1 MDAGLVAPR
10 ERRSAAR
17 EVRGV
22 KTRPL
27 PKTVAPLPDELLSGW
42 LSRLAAAN
50 YCNDAEL
57 LAHIKIDTAH
67 GTALDFN
74 VDAVAAEKIANAAR
88 VDPDVVRSLT
98 FPAMTPREAS
108 LTAQMPF
115 QHCLQCSR
123 EGLSLRHWR
132 RAWAFDCKVCGTRL
146 VQNLGK
152 TGDEQ
157 ISEKLIYRARSGA
170 AMLECAA
177 RSRSPKQLRRAM
189 RAVTF
194 AMSLKTSRGDP
205 SFAVQNPRSEVRV
218 FFLAAIAAARSHPL
232 AKAAIVSHSFDDYAR
247 VALLRAFNKEQRLL
261 AAVDHIAQR
270 RVRSAGPM
278 TAASRI

>member
-1 MDAGLVAPR
+1 MK
-10 ERRSAAR
+10 S
-17 EVRGV
+17 
-22 KTRPL
+22 RPL

-57 LAHIKIDTAH
+57 LAHIEIDTRH
-67 GTALDFN
+67 GAALDFD
-74 VDAVAAEKIANAAR
+74 VDATAAEKIANAAR

-123 EGLSLRHWR
+123 DGLSLRHWR

-146 VQNLGK
+146 VQILGK
-152 TGDEQ
+152 TSDEQ
-157 ISEKLIYRARSGA
+157 ISEKLIYRARRGA
-170 AMLECAA
+170 GMLECAA
-177 RSRSPKQLRRAM
+177 RSRGPKQLLRAM

-194 AMSLKTSRGDP
+194 AMSLKTFRGNP
-205 SFAVQNPRSEVRV
+205 SFALQTPRSEVRL
-218 FFLAAIAAARSHPL
+218 FCLAAIAAARSRPM
-232 AKAAIVSHSFDDYAR
+232 AKAAIVSSSIDDYAR
-247 VALLRAFNKEQRLL
+247 VALLRAFEKEPRLL

-270 RVRSAGPM
+270 RARSIGPM
-278 TAASRI
+278 AVESHN

>member
-1 MDAGLVAPR
+1 M
-10 ERRSAAR
+10 
-17 EVRGV
+17 
-22 KTRPL
+22 KPL

-50 YCNDAEL
+50 YCSDAEL
-57 LAHIKIDTAH
+57 LAHIEIDTTH
-67 GTALDFN
+67 GTALDFSI
-74 VDAVAAEKIANAAR
+74 DAAAAKKIANAAR
-88 VDPDVVRSLT
+88 VAPDVVRSLT

-132 RAWAFDCKVCGTRL
+132 RAWAFDCQACGTRL

-157 ISEKLIYRARSGA
+157 IPDKLIYRARRGA
-170 AMLECAA
+170 GMLECAT

-194 AMSLKTSRGDP
+194 AMSLTGCHGGP
-205 SFAVQNPRSEVRV
+205 LFALQSHKPEVRL
-218 FFLAAIAAARSHPL
+218 FCLAAIAAARSHPL
-232 AKAAIVSHSFDDYAR
+232 AKAAIVSSAIDDFAR
-247 VALLRAFNKEQRLL
+247 VALLRAFEKEHRLL
-261 AAVDHIAQR
+261 ATVDHIAQR
-270 RVRSAGPM
+270 RPRSKVTM
-278 TAASRI
+278 TAESRN

>member
-1 MDAGLVAPR
+1 
-10 ERRSAAR
+10 
-17 EVRGV
+17 V

-50 YCNDAEL
+50 YCDDAEL

-67 GTALDFN
+67 GIALDFN
-74 VDAVAAEKIANAAR
+74 VDAAAAEKIANVAR

-98 FPAMTPREAS
+98 FPAMSPREAS

-123 EGLSLRHWR
+123 EGLSFRHWR
-132 RAWAFDCKVCGTRL
+132 RVWAFDCQVCGSRL
-146 VQNLGK
+146 VQTLGK

-157 ISEKLIYRARSGA
+157 ISEKLIYRARRGA
-170 AMLECAA
+170 GMLECAA
-177 RSRSPKQLRRAM
+177 RSRGPKQLQRAM

-194 AMSLKTSRGDP
+194 AMSLKTFRGDP
-205 SFAVQNPRSEVRV
+205 SFAVQNPRSEVRL
-218 FFLAAIAAARSHPL
+218 FCLAAISAARSHPL
-232 AKAAIVSHSFDDYAR
+232 AKAAIVSHSIDDYAR
-247 VALLRAFNKEQRLL
+247 VALLRAFETEPRLL
-261 AAVDHIAQR
+261 ATVDLIAQQCA
-270 RVRSAGPM
+270 RSTGPK
-278 TAASRI
+278 TAESHI

>member
-1 MDAGLVAPR
+1 MKPR
-10 ERRSAAR
+10 S
-17 EVRGV
+17 
-22 KTRPL
+22 L

-50 YCNDAEL
+50 YCDDAEL
-57 LAHIKIDTAH
+57 LAHLRIDTAH
-67 GTALDFN
+67 GTALNFN
-74 VDAVAAEKIANAAR
+74 VDAAAAAKIANAAR
-88 VDPDVVRSLT
+88 IDPDVVRSLT

-132 RAWAFDCKVCGTRL
+132 RAWAFDCQVCGTRL
-146 VQNLGK
+146 VQTLGK

-157 ISEKLIYRARSGA
+157 LPDKLIYRARRGA
-170 AMLECAA
+170 GMLECAA

-194 AMSLKTSRGDP
+194 SMSLKGCHGEP
-205 SFAVQNPRSEVRV
+205 LFALQSHRPEVRL
-218 FFLAAIAAARSHPL
+218 FCLAAIAAARSHPL
-232 AKAAIVSHSFDDYAR
+232 AKAAIVSFAIDDFAR
-247 VALLRAFNKEQRLL
+247 VALLRAFEKEHRLL

-270 RVRSAGPM
+270 RARSKVPM
-278 TAASRI
+278 TAESRN

>member
-1 MDAGLVAPR
+1 MTP
-10 ERRSAAR
+10 
-17 EVRGV
+17 
-22 KTRPL
+22 RPL

-50 YCNDAEL
+50 YCDDAEL
-57 LAHIKIDTAH
+57 LAHIEIDTTH
-67 GTALDFN
+67 GTALDFSI
-74 VDAVAAEKIANAAR
+74 DAATAEKIANAAR
-88 VDPDVVRSLT
+88 VAPDVVQALV

-132 RAWAFDCKVCGTRL
+132 RAWAFDCQVCGTRL
-146 VQNLGK
+146 VQALGK
-152 TGDEQ
+152 TGDKQ
-157 ISEKLIYRARSGA
+157 VSEKLIYRARRGA
-170 AMLECAA
+170 GMLECAA

-194 AMSLKTSRGDP
+194 AMSLKGCHGEP
-205 SFAVQNPRSEVRV
+205 LFALQSHRPEVRL
-218 FFLAAIAAARSHPL
+218 FCLAAIDAAQSRPL
-232 AKAAIVSHSFDDYAR
+232 IKATISSSGIDDYAR
-247 VALLRAFNKEQRLL
+247 VALLRAFEKEHRLL

-270 RVRSAGPM
+270 RARSKIPI
-278 TAASRI
+278 TAESRN

>member
-1 MDAGLVAPR
+1 MK
-10 ERRSAAR
+10 S
-17 EVRGV
+17 
-22 KTRPL
+22 RPL

-50 YCNDAEL
+50 YCDDAEL

-67 GTALDFN
+67 GTALDFY
-74 VDAVAAEKIANAAR
+74 VDAAVAEKIANAAR

-108 LTAQMPF
+108 LTAQVPF
-115 QHCLQCSR
+115 QKCLQCSR

-132 RAWAFDCKVCGTRL
+132 RAWAFDCQVCGTRL
-146 VQNLGK
+146 VQTFGK
-152 TGDEQ
+152 AGDEQ
-157 ISEKLIYRARSGA
+157 ISDKLIYRARRGA
-170 AMLECAA
+170 GMLECAA

-194 AMSLKTSRGDP
+194 SMSLKGCHGEP
-205 SFAVQNPRSEVRV
+205 LFALQSHRPEVRL
-218 FFLAAIAAARSHPL
+218 FCLAAIAAARSHPL
-232 AKAAIVSHSFDDYAR
+232 AKAAIVSSAIDDFAR
-247 VALLRAFNKEQRLL
+247 VALLRAFEKEHRLL

-270 RVRSAGPM
+270 HARSKGPM
-278 TAASRI
+278 TAESRN